1 MTKKQLQ
8 ELLAAKRAELSALLT
23 SAETSDNPV
32 EALAAVTAKKQ
43 EVEAAQA
50 NLTAREAIEAE
61 AKANA
66 TAQLAARGGAT
77 AHDNA
82 EDKPWRSFGE
92 FLTGV
97 IGAEHAKLSGKP
109 IDPRLHQLAAG
120 NNETVGSEGGFLVGT
135 DVAPGF
141 IERVFNV
148 GVLSSKADSI
158 TISSGANGTK
168 INGVDETSRANGS
181 RYGGI
186 RAYWGGEAQELT
198 ASTPKF
204 RQVELQL
211 RKLHALCY
219 LTEEQMQDSTQ
230 VQSHIQR
237 NAPNEIAFALDEA
250 IWNGNGAGI
259 PIGILPSAAKISVAK
274 ESGQAA
280 ATIVAANITKMVSR
294 MTPGSF
300 TRAEW
305 FMNME
310 CWAQLPL
317 ITVGQQPVFI
327 PPGVFSVAPFGTLM
341 GRPINVIEHA
351 SALGTQGD
359 IALID
364 MGEYALAR
372 KGSVNMQTSMHVRFL
387 FDETAFRFTMRVDGK
402 PKWTAPLTPYK
413 GSTQSPFVF
422 LDTRA

>member
-1 MTKKQLQ
+1 MTKR
-8 ELLAAKRAELSALLT
+8 ELLASVSALETEYSALLAA
-23 SAETSDNPV
+23 SAAATDPVAHLASVDAKEAEIKTVKQQLAAV
-32 EALAAVTAKKQ
+32 EAL
-43 EVEAAQA
+43 E
-50 NLTAREAIEAE
+50 NR

-66 TAQLAARGGAT
+66 SRSGAQV
-77 AHDNA
+77 HDNA

-97 IGAEHAKLSGKP
+97 ISAEHAKLSGKP
-109 IDPRLHQLAAG
+109 IDPRLHQLASG
-120 NNETVGSEGGFLVGT
+120 NNESVGSEGGFLVGT
-135 DVAPGF
+135 DIAPGF
-141 IERVFNV
+141 IERVFAA
-148 GVLSSKADSI
+148 GVLSSKADAI

-168 INGVDETSRANGS
+168 INGVDENSRANGS

-230 VQSHIQR
+230 VQSHIER

-300 TRAEW
+300 VRSEW

-317 ITVGQQPVFI
+317 ITVGQQPVFV
-327 PPGVFSVAPFGTLM
+327 PPGVFSAAPFGTLM

-387 FDETAFRFTMRVDGK
+387 FDETAFKFTMRVDGK